1 MRKLLLLLLL
11 LLLLGGEGKRVFM
24 LFKACIYAV

>member
-11 LLLLGGEGKRVFM
+11 GGFLMSCGRSEGKPQPDPSTT
-24 LFKACIYAV
+24 K